1 MKRDELKTEVTAVDI
16 IGAWQLQTW
25 LIHYQDGRDPGIPY
39 GKQPSGLLLYSAD
52 GWMSAT
58 VHRSDREPLPAD
70 RSPRDLSPGLV
81 AQAYWSYFHYA
92 GPWRIEGDTVI
103 HSVRHSLNPAM
114 VGTEQVRLMKLA
126 GSMLTL
132 NGIEAIKDGSRR
144 HELVWRR
151 AES

>member
-1 MKRDELKTEVTAVDI
+1 MNQMNTEPGAVDI
-16 IGAWQLQTW
+16 IGAWQLQSW
-25 LIHYQDGRDPGIPY
+25 LIHYPDGRDPGTPF
-39 GKQPSGLLLYSAD
+39 GAQPAGLLLYSPD

-58 VHRSDREPLPAD
+58 VQRSNREPLPTD
-70 RSPRDLSPGLV
+70 CSPRDLSPGLV

-92 GPWRIEGDTVI
+92 GPWRIEDDKVI

-114 VGTEQVRLMKLA
+114 VGTEQVRQMKLD
-126 GSMLTL
+126 GRTLTL
-132 NGIEAIKDGSRR
+132 TGIEAIREDSRR